1 MEFIKLIFSRIKIYF
16 LQLQYIK
23 IETNVKKLKGK
34 IKDSS
39 IFLRNKKIN
48 YVYFICDHGKYMK
61 YTNV

>member
-23 IETNVKKLKGK
+23 IEINVKKLKGK